1 MSKQNTPLLVSILKN
16 SGPDFKHRDELIQ
29 LHSKAIKLESS
40 INLRKQIEY
49 EYNNLKLEEVKER
62 IDEIQ
67 FQRKFF
73 IKRNNDILNDIQKRN
88 LKNLEISSTKQD
100 LYQNIQKQKE
110 KYGDY
115 ISSLI
120 PKIQIELNVQLH
132 RDSNKLV
139 IQKMEEMKK
148 LQMNKNK
155 IDYYDKIEE
164 ENEKLVKEIEIIKKK
179 NEESLIKSKI
189 KKEQIEEKQKKLKS
203 DFNIDEYYK
212 PNQINID
219 LNNMKEYSE
228 LNNMKLKKDSIDS
241 DHPSLQDLSKQII
254 NPKKSNLN
262 FSGTLHQ
269 NFEKPKPYIDIN
281 NNIVNNNVDK
291 IKDKITPGEAI
302 NNNINNIDNN
312 ISIVNNINN
321 DKIIGDK
328 NQINQSKFNLLN
340 SEKINDN
347 IISNVNKN
355 DINININ
362 TDVEY
367 NLNINRKVENNLDN
381 TKKNI
386 ENNPS
391 NLNKNDKDDDDSNNE
406 YKDFDVEEIE

>member
-228 LNNMKLKKDSIDS
+228 LNKMKLKKDSIDS

-281 NNIVNNNVDK
+281 NNIVNNNMDK
-291 IKDKITPGEAI
+291 IKDNITPGEAI

-312 ISIVNNINN
+312 ISIVNNN
-321 DKIIGDK
+321 KIIGDR

-347 IISNVNKN
+347 IISNANKN

>member
-29 LHSKAIKLESS
+29 LHSKALKLESS

-228 LNNMKLKKDSIDS
+228 LNKMKLKKDSIDS

-281 NNIVNNNVDK
+281 NDIVNNNMDK
-291 IKDKITPGEAI
+291 NKDNITPGEAI

-312 ISIVNNINN
+312 ISIVNNN
-321 DKIIGDK
+321 KIIGDK

-347 IISNVNKN
+347 IISNANKN

>member
-189 KKEQIEEKQKKLKS
+189 KKEQIEEKQKKLKN

-228 LNNMKLKKDSIDS
+228 LNKMKLKKDSIDS

-312 ISIVNNINN
+312 ISIVNNN
-321 DKIIGDK
+321 KIIGDK

>member
-1 MSKQNTPLLVSILKN
+1 VSILKN

-189 KKEQIEEKQKKLKS
+189 KKEQIEEKQKKLKN

-228 LNNMKLKKDSIDS
+228 LNKMKLKKDSIDS

-269 NFEKPKPYIDIN
+269 NFEKPKSYIDIN
-281 NNIVNNNVDK
+281 NNIINNNMDK
-291 IKDKITPGEAI
+291 IKDNITPGEAI

-367 NLNINRKVENNLDN
+367 NLNINRKAENNLDN

-386 ENNPS
+386 ENKSS
-391 NLNKNDKDDDDSNNE
+391 NLNKNNKDDDDDSNNE

>member
-110 KYGDY
+110 KYRDY

-228 LNNMKLKKDSIDS
+228 LNKMKLKKDSIDS

-312 ISIVNNINN
+312 ISIVNNN
-321 DKIIGDK
+321 KIIGDK

>member
-228 LNNMKLKKDSIDS
+228 LNKMKLKKDSIDS

-312 ISIVNNINN
+312 ISIVNNN
-321 DKIIGDK
+321 KIIGDK

>member
-1 MSKQNTPLLVSILKN
+1 M
-16 SGPDFKHRDELIQ
+16 
-29 LHSKAIKLESS
+29 
-40 INLRKQIEY
+40 
-49 EYNNLKLEEVKER
+49 KER

-189 KKEQIEEKQKKLKS
+189 KKEQIEEKQKNLKN

-219 LNNMKEYSE
+219 LNNMKE
-228 LNNMKLKKDSIDS
+228 
-241 DHPSLQDLSKQII
+241 
-254 NPKKSNLN
+254 
-262 FSGTLHQ
+262 
-269 NFEKPKPYIDIN
+269 
-281 NNIVNNNVDK
+281 
-291 IKDKITPGEAI
+291 
-302 NNNINNIDNN
+302 
-312 ISIVNNINN
+312 
-321 DKIIGDK
+321 
-328 NQINQSKFNLLN
+328 
-340 SEKINDN
+340 
-347 IISNVNKN
+347 
-355 DINININ
+355 
-362 TDVEY
+362 
-367 NLNINRKVENNLDN
+367 
-381 TKKNI
+381 
-386 ENNPS
+386 
-391 NLNKNDKDDDDSNNE
+391 
-406 YKDFDVEEIE
+406 

>member
-49 EYNNLKLEEVKER
+49 EYNKLKLEEVKER

-67 FQRKFF
+67 FQKKFF
-73 IKRNNDILNDIQKRN
+73 NKRNNDILNDIQKRN

-228 LNNMKLKKDSIDS
+228 LNKMKLKKDSIDS

-312 ISIVNNINN
+312 ISIVNNN
-321 DKIIGDK
+321 KIIGDK

>member
-312 ISIVNNINN
+312 ISIVNNN
-321 DKIIGDK
+321 KIIGDK

>member
-29 LHSKAIKLESS
+29 LHSKALKLESS

-228 LNNMKLKKDSIDS
+228 LNKMKLKKDSIDS

-281 NNIVNNNVDK
+281 NDIVNNNMDK
-291 IKDKITPGEAI
+291 IKDNITPGEAI

-312 ISIVNNINN
+312 ISIVNNN
-321 DKIIGDK
+321 KIIGDK

-347 IISNVNKN
+347 IISNANKN

>member
-29 LHSKAIKLESS
+29 LHSKALKLESS

-100 LYQNIQKQKE
+100 LYQNIKKQKE

-179 NEESLIKSKI
+179 NEESLITSKI
-189 KKEQIEEKQKKLKS
+189 KKE
-203 DFNIDEYYK
+203 
-212 PNQINID
+212 
-219 LNNMKEYSE
+219 
-228 LNNMKLKKDSIDS
+228 
-241 DHPSLQDLSKQII
+241 
-254 NPKKSNLN
+254 
-262 FSGTLHQ
+262 
-269 NFEKPKPYIDIN
+269 
-281 NNIVNNNVDK
+281 
-291 IKDKITPGEAI
+291 
-302 NNNINNIDNN
+302 
-312 ISIVNNINN
+312 
-321 DKIIGDK
+321 
-328 NQINQSKFNLLN
+328 
-340 SEKINDN
+340 
-347 IISNVNKN
+347 
-355 DINININ
+355 
-362 TDVEY
+362 
-367 NLNINRKVENNLDN
+367 
-381 TKKNI
+381 
-386 ENNPS
+386 
-391 NLNKNDKDDDDSNNE
+391 
-406 YKDFDVEEIE
+406 